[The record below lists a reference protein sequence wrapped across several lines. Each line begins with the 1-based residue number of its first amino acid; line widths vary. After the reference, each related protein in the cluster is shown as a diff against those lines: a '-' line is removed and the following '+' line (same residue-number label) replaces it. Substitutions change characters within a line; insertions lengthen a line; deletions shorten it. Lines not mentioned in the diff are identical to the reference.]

1 MDLFSYLIGKK
12 SGGVSPT
19 PVIDTSDLREV
30 INMTDADVTS
40 ETPFSNYPQALY
52 NGYINVLKDS
62 DTLLDNMTKGTSTG
76 SISEGLGLPIYNM
89 EMTKLSTQDG
99 TPSTSNP
106 VEINTV
112 KGVTNLFNQ
121 ANPPYFNSDTA
132 TYSLITN
139 GIRITNS
146 STGTSHKVR
155 FRINTTSINTTNKTL
170 YIKSTIGSGT
180 TSSYY
185 GFIVQA
191 SNTPDTITDVL
202 YQSTTNES
210 SVTVNITDNYD
221 YIFIGFVVNMQTS
234 QGSGKYVDYQNI
246 YVGFE
251 NSDYVAYGT
260 NWISTTISDGTN
272 TKNVSISLGNN
283 EIVGKGTVLDELIID
298 KDGNC
303 WLNKKFTKINSYNGE
318 TIDTDYWS
326 TTGGLDTGATIYY
339 VSATP
344 SLIYLNYKVNLT
356 LYEGANTITN
366 SENMNQEITYIKNTY
381 D

>member
-1 MDLFSYLIGKK
+1 MDLFSYLMGKN
-12 SGGVSPT
+12 SGGGGN
-19 PVIDTSDLREV
+19 IDTTDLIEV
-30 INMTDADVTS
+30 INMTDANVTS
-40 ETPFSNYPQALY
+40 ETPFNNYPQYLY
-52 NGYINVLKDS
+52 EGYINVLKDR

-76 SISEGLGLPIYNM
+76 IISEGLGLPIYNM

-99 TPSTSNP
+99 TPSVDNP

-155 FRINTTSINTTNKTL
+155 FRINTTGINTENKTL

-210 SVTVNITDNYD
+210 SVSVNITDNYD

-260 NWISTTISDGTN
+260 NWIYTTISDGTN
-272 TKNVSISLGNN
+272 SKNISISLGNN
-283 EIVGKGTVLDELIID
+283 EIVGKGEVLDELIID
-298 KDGNC
+298 KNGYC

-318 TIDTDYWS
+318 TIETDYWS

-339 VSATP
+339 VSNTP
-344 SLIYLNYKVNLT
+344 SLINLNYKVNLT

-366 SENMNQEITYIKNTY
+366 SENMNQEITYIKDTY
-381 D
+381 N